1 MESLSRAY
9 PSRTFP
15 HPESEQVER
24 SISTSSVY
32 QEWMLVILTAGQ
44 ACLPCSCTN
53 TGLTDSIALDHLN
66 HQNLVLF
73 Y

>member
-15 HPESEQVER
+15 PEPEQAER
-24 SISTSSVY
+24 SISTSAVH

-53 TGLTDSIALDHLN
+53 TSLTGSIASRHLN

>member
-9 PSRTFP
+9 PSWTFP
-15 HPESEQVER
+15 LEPEQAEHR
-24 SISTSSVY
+24 ISTSSVY

-53 TGLTDSIALDHLN
+53 TGLTGNIALHHLN
-66 HQNLVLF
+66 HQNHVLF